1 MEGPDNVTFGRADA
15 QIYPLA
21 GQVFDV
27 VISQFAAM
35 FFADPVAACANIG
48 SSMRPGG
55 RLTLLTWQELR
66 DNEWLT
72 AIRAA
77 LAAGRSLPEPPA
89 GAPGPF
95 GLADPD
101 VVLATLTGAG
111 FSDVTL
117 EPVREPLHLGADAA
131 EAFSFVSGLGIAR
144 GLLNDLDDASRASA
158 LDKLSAVLAD
168 HQTAEGVRFYPSA
181 WLVTARQP

>member
-131 EAFSFVSGLGIAR
+131 EAFSFVS
-144 GLLNDLDDASRASA
+144 
-158 LDKLSAVLAD
+158 
-168 HQTAEGVRFYPSA
+168 
-181 WLVTARQP
+181 